1 MAFSQMAYLAI
12 HDAQL
17 VTDMSNH
24 LYVCGCD
31 QPALQQLMIGHMG
44 SGEILDDALKFTK
57 ATVVWAARFE
67 VTRTVEDVLACWV
80 RVLSLDATAVI

>member
-1 MAFSQMAYLAI
+1 MAFIQMAYLAI

-31 QPALQQLMIGHMG
+31 QPALRQLIGHMG
-44 SGEILDDALKFTK
+44 SGEKLDDALKFTK
-57 ATVVWAARFE
+57 ATVVWAAFLR
-67 VTRTVEDVLACWV
+67 
-80 RVLSLDATAVI
+80 